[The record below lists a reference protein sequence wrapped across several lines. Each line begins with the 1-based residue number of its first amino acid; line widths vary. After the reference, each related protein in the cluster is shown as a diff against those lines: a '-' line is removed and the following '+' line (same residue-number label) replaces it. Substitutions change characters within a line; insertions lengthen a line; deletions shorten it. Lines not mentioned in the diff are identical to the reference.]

1 MIRLRVQTPDGKT
14 SEYTIGKDSFVIGRS
29 SHADLPLAD
38 PTLSRE
44 HARLFQKANDW
55 FVEDLGSRNGTF
67 LGTDRLREPVP
78 LSPGQTLRLGDSTL
92 ILERTADVVRSADG
106 DGTVYRSARELLDL
120 TTQVPPE
127 GRAYGEESLR
137 RYAERLKM
145 VFEVQQNLARSESE
159 DELLNQMLERV
170 FEHLKPQ
177 QGAVFLKT
185 SSGEYRL
192 AANRSAVAGDGEFV
206 LSRSLIREVAEKG
219 MAAMS
224 LDVRTDARFAD
235 AASMMAMGVRS
246 LVAAPLLGP
255 EGSLGMIAL
264 CSKASSRTFHEED
277 MELLVSLASVAAL
290 RLRNL
295 VLASEGAERKRL
307 QAEMDLARRIQ
318 LALLPDDLPELTG
331 YQIHAGSVPSRVTS
345 GDFYEVVQRAEG
357 RECVFFLADVAGK
370 GLSAALVMGALEAL
384 AAGPLESRLAP
395 AESFAQISRRLFVR
409 TPPEKYATAIMCDL
423 DLETGKVTYANAGH
437 NPALLM
443 RADGEAEWL
452 GATGTPLGVMAADEF
467 TEEQVVL
474 AEGDLLVLY
483 TDGITE
489 ATDPGEE
496 EFGRQRLEAVIRDHR
511 QFLPRE
517 ISLALENELLVF
529 TAGTPFPDDRTIL
542 IVKRQP

>member
-185 SSGEYRL
+185 SSGDYRL